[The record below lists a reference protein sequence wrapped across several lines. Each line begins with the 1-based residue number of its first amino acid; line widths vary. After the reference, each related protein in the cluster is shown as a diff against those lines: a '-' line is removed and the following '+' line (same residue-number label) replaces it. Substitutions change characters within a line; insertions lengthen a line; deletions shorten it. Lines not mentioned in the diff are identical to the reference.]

1 MPPVFGDDDGVTGS
15 GVTGSS
21 NIGAGVRGLSIKGH
35 GVVGESQGPGAIDAV
50 VGITAGGSDT
60 EWAAGVA
67 GVNENSGQGAWA
79 GFFTGKVYVSQRIY
93 ASNLLSKIDHP
104 IDPANKYL
112 YHSSVES
119 PDLKN
124 LYDGMATLDGK
135 GEAVIELPDWFRA
148 LNKDLRYQLT
158 AIGAPGPN
166 LHIAEEISEAN
177 TNYKSHF
184 KIAGGTSGMKVSWQ
198 VTGVRND
205 PYSKANPIQ
214 IEEDKSDI
222 ERGLYIHPELY
233 GKTAEKRVTLDNLR
247 KYRAPGWLQNKNKQ
261 T

>member
-1 MPPVFGDDDGVTGS
+1 MPPLFGDDDGVAGS
-15 GVTGSS
+15 GVSGSS
-21 NIGAGVRGLSIKGH
+21 NNGGGVRGLSIKGR
-35 GVVGESQGPGAIDAV
+35 GVVGESLGPSAVDAV
-50 VGITAGGSDT
+50 VGITQGGSDT
-60 EWAAGVA
+60 WWAAGVV

-79 GFFTGKVYVSQRIY
+79 GFFTGKVYVSQGIY
-93 ASNLLSKIDHP
+93 ASNVLSKIDHP

-124 LYDGMATLDGK
+124 LYDGMVTLDGK

-166 LHIAEEISEAN
+166 LYIAKEISDAG
-177 TNYKSHF
+177 TNNKGHF

-205 PYSKANPIQ
+205 LYSRANPFQ
-214 IEEDKSDI
+214 IEVDKSDM
-222 ERGLYIHPELY
+222 ERGLYIHPEVY
-233 GKTAEKRVTLDNLR
+233 GRAAEKRITLDNLR
-247 KYRAPGWLQNKNKQ
+247 KSAASK
-261 T
+261 